1 MQTEK
6 REDPLVE
13 LGYEIRD
20 INKGAIMKGTIGF
33 FIFAIGSAIIGFI
46 MFRLMYPTGFE
57 AQTEV
62 KRLIPQAPNP
72 LVQGNITAKTDI
84 MDLRQQEEAT
94 LSAKAGWVDASK
106 TRLHI
111 PIERAMEII
120 AEKGM
125 PTTNPSIAAV
135 TKGHTPDPAIGEKA
149 VPAAGVMLSKTPAPA
164 TSVVTSS
171 NQKAAAAPAKKK
183 N

>member
-1 MQTEK
+1 MHTEK

-20 INKGAIMKGTIGF
+20 VNTKALMKGTIGF
-33 FIFAIGSAIIGFI
+33 FIFAIGSAVVGFI
-46 MFRLMYPTGFE
+46 MFRLMYPVGFE

-62 KRLIPQAPNP
+62 KRLIPQSPNP
-72 LVQGNITAKTDI
+72 LVQSNLTAKTDI
-84 MDLRQQEEAT
+84 MDLRQQEEAA
-94 LSAKAGWVDASK
+94 LSAKPGWVDASK
-106 TRLHI
+106 TKLHI

-125 PTTNPSIAAV
+125 PSTNPSVPAV
-135 TKGHTPDPAIGEKA
+135 TKGHTPDPAIGEKPI
-149 VPAAGVMLSKTPAPA
+149 VIKDLPKGKTLTIDLSTTKTSP
-164 TSVVTSS
+164 T
-171 NQKAAAAPAKKK
+171 APAKKK